1 MLKVFENRAPRKTF
15 GSNYTRKE
23 GSGEDYIRR
32 SFRIRAS
39 FFNGSTAVVVPGFHE
54 VPR

>member
-1 MLKVFENRAPRKTF
+1 MLKVFENRVPRKTF

-23 GSGEDYIRR
+23 GNGEDYIRR
-32 SFRIRAS
+32 SFRIHAS
-39 FFNGSTAVVVPGFHE
+39 FFNGSTAVAVLVFHE